1 MTMSEP
7 PDDGQLVSITKS
19 PGWNCLQ
26 TLGACVS
33 GRLERFS
40 RLGKPHDR
48 PKKRGNDAA
57 LIEMDLDPILRAAP
71 RVVDVTK
78 EAFDEM
84 DCTALNLLRSLN
96 TMANLHLIVGESETA
111 STNPN
116 GEPETLSSEENRLV
130 GLRASVDKVVTL
142 GVDFER
148 LHKLMSFLVSLS
160 TFNDQRQFS
169 IATGSHPLFVLPLG
183 DTGDLA
189 IGRLR
194 RWNEILK
201 TLSGRAQSREDCSF
215 VSPEPTT
222 EPLGCG
228 LLNERRGE
236 RVTGVVEPILKEF
249 RQLSCVKNTTHE
261 IRLHISEDLY
271 TGRPGCQHNLDMFM
285 SCCPGGNLIWQK
297 AQCGDFPV
305 RGVAKECICDSI
317 SRAMRGRRML
327 HILVDCE
334 GLFDVTESL
343 PAVHLPCDS
352 FDGASLSELLRQDV
366 FKPID
371 VQAYLD
377 KTAETKF
384 DSATKAQVALGLS
397 QCLMDFFDKGL
408 ELASH
413 SWVADNVHVR
423 ELSANTKG
431 GKRRLLYVSLRPS
444 LDPDV
449 ASDMAKMFNSGN
461 PVVLS
466 FAKLLLEVLDGKAI
480 DISIKPHDDDNILSW
495 SELGDVVER
504 MLRDRGG
511 DPFASQYLEVVEGC
525 LGLWATLR
533 SFDNRTDLSATSRFV
548 RKVIYERVVHK
559 LQLIANFE
567 QTKRNG
573 SSLNTSRERRK
584 RKTKDPMFD
593 QSPAKKLSFVPQNPA
608 GPTPLSLVN
617 GHKLGVSPDEAVA
630 AAEEEQFTD
639 PAEDDSDGYGRSS
652 LYDDQGE
659 TSQSD
664 RIAAK
669 GYLSDLAES
678 TKRYIK
684 PLTQDTPSERRPIK
698 LAIIDSG
705 IDLDNP
711 RIRARKRQIGD
722 TRNWTSDQPDECDDG
737 CGHGTHV
744 TRLILEV
751 APAVEVYVAK
761 VSQRKKFDSRVSGQI
776 AQAIEWATSVWK
788 VDIISLSI
796 GMDGEDDTIKK
807 ALDKVLDP
815 PHDSP
820 KKVVV
825 MAAAS
830 NWGGNRHIAFPA
842 CYEDIICVH
851 STDGF
856 GNPSKTNPTPQKGK
870 DFAVLGMSIKS
881 SSKGKDKKRMEEYIS
896 GTSYATAIGAGIA
909 ANVLD
914 FARRDPKLWDDEKGW
929 LYSSWGMSRVFRRMS
944 EERRDYRSAESFIIY
959 VSD

>member
-1 MTMSEP
+1 MSEAP
-7 PDDGQLVSITKS
+7 EDGQSISVTKS

-26 TLGACVS
+26 TLSACVS
-33 GRLERFS
+33 GRLGRFS
-40 RLGKPHDR
+40 PAGKPHDK

-57 LIEMDLDPILRAAP
+57 LIEMDLDPILRATP
-71 RVVDVTK
+71 IVLKLTK

-84 DCTALNLLRSLN
+84 DRTALNLLRSLN
-96 TMANLHLIVGESETA
+96 TMANPHLIGAEGGTSPP
-111 STNPN
+111 NPN
-116 GEPETLSSEENRLV
+116 EEPEVASNDERQVLE
-130 GLRASVDKVVTL
+130 LRASVDKVITL

-148 LHKLMSFLVSLS
+148 LQKLMSFL
-160 TFNDQRQFS
+160 
-169 IATGSHPLFVLPLG
+169 
-183 DTGDLA
+183 
-189 IGRLR
+189 
-194 RWNEILK
+194 
-201 TLSGRAQSREDCSF
+201 
-215 VSPEPTT
+215 
-222 EPLGCG
+222 
-228 LLNERRGE
+228 
-236 RVTGVVEPILKEF
+236 
-249 RQLSCVKNTTHE
+249 NTTHE
-261 IRLHISEDLY
+261 IRLHVSEDLY
-271 TGRPGCQHNLDMFM
+271 TDDSGHQHNLDMFM

-305 RGVAKECICDSI
+305 RDVAKECICDSI
-317 SRAMRGRRML
+317 SRAMHGRRML

-343 PAVHLPCDS
+343 PTVHLPCDS
-352 FDGASLSELLRQDV
+352 FDGASLSELLRRDV

-377 KTAETKF
+377 KTAEKKF
-384 DSATKAQVALGLS
+384 DLATKAQVALGLS
-397 QCLMDFFDKGL
+397 RCLMDFFDKGL

-413 SWVADNVHVR
+413 SWVADNVHFR
-423 ELSANTKG
+423 ELPANNEG
-431 GKRRLLYVSLRPS
+431 GKRCLLYVSLRPN
-444 LDPDV
+444 LDHDA

-466 FAKLLLEVLDGKAI
+466 FAKLLLEVLDGRAI
-480 DISIKPHDDDNILSW
+480 NISIKPHDDDNILSW

-504 MLRDRGG
+504 MLRDRRG

-533 SFDNRTDLSATSRFV
+533 SFDNRTDVSATSRFV
-548 RKVIYERVVHK
+548 RKVIYERMVHK
-559 LQLIANFE
+559 LQLIASFE
-567 QTKRNG
+567 QTKRGG
-573 SSLNTSRERRK
+573 SNPNATRERRK
-584 RKTKDPMFD
+584 RKTKDHMCD
-593 QSPAKKLSFVPQNPA
+593 QSPAKKPSFVPRNPA
-608 GPTPLSLVN
+608 RPASLSLAN
-617 GHKLGVSPDEAVA
+617 SHSPGVSAEDEVA
-630 AAEEEQFTD
+630 AAEEEEVTD
-639 PAEDDSDGYGRSS
+639 PAEDDLGGYGRSS

-659 TSQSD
+659 ISQSD

-684 PLTQDTPSERRPIK
+684 PLTQDTPNERRPIK

-711 RIRARKRQIGD
+711 RIRARKEQIGD

-751 APAVEVYVAK
+751 APAVKVYIAK
-761 VSQRKKFDSRVSGQI
+761 VSQRKKLDSKVSGQI
-776 AQAIEWATSVWK
+776 AQAIEWATGVWE

-796 GMDGEDDTIKK
+796 GMDGEDDTIKR

-815 PHDSP
+815 PRGSP

-842 CYEDIICVH
+842 CYEDIICIH

-914 FARRDPKLWDDEKGW
+914 FVRRDPKLWEDEKGW
-929 LYSSWGMSRVFRRMS
+929 LNSSWGMSRVFRRMS
-944 EERRDYRSAESFIIY
+944 EERRGYRY
-959 VSD
+959 VTPWRLFDGRPEEEVWRDIRGALKA